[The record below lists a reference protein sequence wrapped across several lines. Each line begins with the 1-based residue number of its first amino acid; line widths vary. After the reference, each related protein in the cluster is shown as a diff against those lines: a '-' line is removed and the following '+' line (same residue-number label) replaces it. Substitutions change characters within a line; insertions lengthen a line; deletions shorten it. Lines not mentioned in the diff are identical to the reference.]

1 MNRSKRVA
9 IGCTLLIRAAVP
21 FFLVCLFLKG
31 PIFAESNDPSEKK
44 VSAVLEEQEK
54 WIAPAGSSGC
64 WDFTQSLPPGG
75 KLRPGA
81 SLNGGLLPKTFD
93 ISKAGGYQ
101 LFKNDLKLTPAFR
114 FEAQIVPGVS
124 APECEKDLPLQKEG
138 VIWDSMYVNYKKE
151 PADQFNRGFQILLRR
166 IGENRWQPILYL
178 GDGKLTYSIS
188 GPVAEIPAGKSVK
201 LAFDY
206 DANGSIFWT
215 FAEKTRISQ
224 SDCIG
229 EIAPSRYIPV
239 IGDRYGSNYDS
250 FPGKIE
256 RIAIT
261 PRFRE
266 PLGLLSTGRK
276 VYYRGEKDAKI
287 SFRLVRASDEKFIS
301 LKLTTVI
308 RNEID
313 GTEIRRMECDA
324 TSLLTEGTT
333 LSIPLETR
341 FSPGSWQLDQTLTA
355 VRANGSKISV
365 KHTETIGIGPVYA
378 DRFPAL
384 MWGFNGRP
392 FQELLDFGFTHGID
406 AVVARGTELPQGL
419 KQQYLDR
426 FDQALLKGLSLV
438 SHVGALVPDEKK
450 TEFYRAGKDGKVV
463 QSNRKP
469 MLEILNPKVIE
480 YSQKSAAMNAKA
492 FGSHPAFAGVLI
504 NTERRDGVA
513 PSFTYG
519 RDLYRSET
527 GQDIP
532 SEVAGSMP
540 SPKIGKTRFPNSI
553 VPDDDDLLRFYSWFW
568 NGGDGWPRINS
579 VIAKE
584 YRSVIKP
591 PFFSFFDPAV
601 RVPPKWGSGGSV
613 DVLSQWIYA
622 VPEPLSVAG
631 PIEELFAMAAGNHQK
646 VMIMTQIICYRSQIA
661 PKTKKITDPPEWVKE
676 KPDADFPTIPPDS
689 IQEATWAMI
698 AKPVKGIMYHGY
710 GCIVDLGNKK
720 GYTYTNTETPKRL
733 THLLNE
739 VVAPLGPMLKILPR
753 EDSPV
758 AILESF
764 SNALFS
770 GSATWGWKAPD
781 LLFLQRARLDP
792 RVVYDETILRDGFGN
807 AKVLYMPQCSYL
819 SKKVCEKILDFQKKG
834 GIIIGDEK
842 LLPAIRPN
850 ITWGVVDR
858 ENALKR
864 NRMDNIEETGAD
876 QNDVAAQKRNMNAQA
891 VALRE
896 KLAPH
901 YTPRADSSTPEL
913 ITFSRRWH
921 DVDYLFVINDHRTFG
936 DYVGQWKMTM
946 EKGLPQ
952 EGSITLADPDRK
964 IGAVYEL
971 SRGEKQP
978 FTRTENGSVQV
989 GMNFKTND
997 GRLLMFLQK
1006 EIGSLSLHVPGTVKK
1021 GESISIKFRVFDT
1034 DGKPVRALLPV
1045 EIRVFDSEGKELD
1058 GAGYA
1063 CAEAGICSLRIATN
1077 LNDPDGKYRI
1087 TAKDRASGLT
1097 IEKTVQGLGV
1107 RGTP

>member
-9 IGCTLLIRAAVP
+9 GGCSFLIKAAVP
-21 FFLVCLFLKG
+21 FFLICLLWNG
-31 PIFAESNDPSEKK
+31 PIFADPAASGPKKISGAPEES
-44 VSAVLEEQEK
+44 EE
-54 WIAPAGSSGC
+54 WTAPAGSSGY
-64 WDFTQSLPPGG
+64 WDFTKALPAGG
-75 KLRPGA
+75 KLRSGA

-114 FEAQIVPGVS
+114 FEAQITPGVS
-124 APECEKDLPLQKEG
+124 VPECEKDLPLQKEG

-151 PADQFNRGFQILLRR
+151 PANQFNRGFQIILRKT
-166 IGENRWQPILYL
+166 GENRWQPTLYL
-178 GDGKLTYSIS
+178 GDGKTTYTIP

-215 FAEKTRISQ
+215 FADKTRVSQ

-229 EIAPSRYIPV
+229 PIAPSRYIPV

-256 RIAIT
+256 RIAII
-261 PRFRE
+261 PRFRA

-287 SFRLVRASDEKFIS
+287 SFRLIRANDEKYVS
-301 LKLTTVI
+301 LKLTSVF
-308 RNEID
+308 RNGID
-313 GTEIRRMECDA
+313 GPEISRNECDA
-324 TSLLTEGTT
+324 TPLLTEGTT

-341 FSPGSWQLDQTLTA
+341 FSPGNWLLDQTLTA
-355 VRANGSKISV
+355 VRANGSKMEI
-365 KHTETIGIGPVYA
+365 KHTETIGIGPVFA

-392 FQELLDFGFTHGID
+392 FQELIDFGFTHGVD
-406 AVVARGTELPQGL
+406 SVVARGIELQQGI

-426 FDQALLKGLSLV
+426 FDQALLKGMLLV
-438 SHVGALVPDEKK
+438 SHVGAAAPEEKK
-450 TEFYRAGKDGKVV
+450 DEFYRMGKNGKAV

-469 MLEILNPKVIE
+469 MLEVLNPEVIE
-480 YSQKSAAMNAKA
+480 YSRKSAAMNAKA

-513 PSFTYG
+513 PSFAYDP
-519 RDLYRSET
+519 DLYRSET
-527 GQDIP
+527 GKNFP
-532 SEVAGSMP
+532 AEAAGSMP
-540 SPKIGKTRFPNSI
+540 SPKIGKTRFPNGI
-553 VPDDDDLLRFYSWFW
+553 VPDNDDLLQFYSWFW
-568 NGGDGWPRINS
+568 NGGDGWPRINT
-579 VIAKE
+579 VIAEE

-631 PIEELFAMAAGNHQK
+631 PTEELFAMAAGNHQN

-661 PKTKKITDPPEWVKE
+661 PKTKKISDLPAWVNE

-720 GYTYTNTETPKRL
+720 GYTYTNAETPKRL
-733 THLLNE
+733 KYLLKD
-739 VVAPLGPMLKILPR
+739 VVAPLGPMLQKLPR

-781 LLFLQRARLDP
+781 ILFLQRARLDP
-792 RVVYDETILRDGFGN
+792 RVVYDETILRDGLGN

-819 SKKVCEKILDFQKKG
+819 SAKVCEKILEFQKKG

-842 LLPAIRPN
+842 LLSAIRPN
-850 ITWGVVDR
+850 IAWGVVDR

-891 VALRE
+891 SALRE

-921 DVDYLFVINDHRTFG
+921 DVDYLFVINDHRTYG

-971 SRGEKQP
+971 SRGEKLS
-978 FTRTENGSVQV
+978 FARTENGSVRV
-989 GMNFKTND
+989 GLNYKTND

-1006 EIGSLSLHVPGTVKK
+1006 PIGSLSLKVPETVQK
-1021 GESISIKFRVFDT
+1021 GESVSIKLRVFDS

-1045 EIRVFDSEGKELD
+1045 EIRMFDSEGKELD
-1058 GAGYA
+1058 GAGFA
-1063 CAEAGICSLRIATN
+1063 CAEAGVCSLKIATN

-1097 IEKTVQGLGV
+1097 VEKTVQGK
-1107 RGTP
+1107 RISD